1 MNLNEF
7 LLCTIFIIKRKI
19 KLFNFNTIYSNSY
32 DITEFGSNK
41 NMLS

>member
-7 LLCTIFIIKRKI
+7 VFRTIHIIKQII
-19 KLFNFNTIYSNSY
+19 KLFYLNIIYSNSY